1 MRRSSRYGASP
12 AAARVR
18 IYPSPG
24 NAPVWREREAACLWS
39 RYAS

>member
-1 MRRSSRYGASP
+1 MYYRWFTLLD
-12 AAARVR
+12 R